1 MSLLTAQYS
10 DAAQRLK
17 EANEA
22 IRPHKDELKKLEA
35 EMKQV
40 ISDSLQL
47 DRESENQ
54 IAARASLENHR
65 THYEKVKIEML
76 AKLAAFEKVI
86 EDTRTEVGVRTG
98 AAVEVSPERVA
109 VEKTLKAIEAELKQL
124 DKSIQENEKK
134 FGDREEIER
143 SYHTKVDEYKKVR
156 WAMDNNRKLLQVL
169 VLSAVFSFVSLL
181 F

>member
-1 MSLLTAQYS
+1 LSLLTAQYS

-54 IAARASLENHR
+54 IAAR
-65 THYEKVKIEML
+65 
-76 AKLAAFEKVI
+76 
-86 EDTRTEVGVRTG
+86 
-98 AAVEVSPERVA
+98 
-109 VEKTLKAIEAELKQL
+109 EACRL
-124 DKSIQENEKK
+124 
-134 FGDREEIER
+134 
-143 SYHTKVDEYKKVR
+143 
-156 WAMDNNRKLLQVL
+156 
-169 VLSAVFSFVSLL
+169 
-181 F
+181 